1 MNDQVVTQADQVEDY
16 YKQMLDESI
25 YLQRLVN
32 DLLELSRLRN
42 LDFNIDKE
50 SLNFSDVIDDT
61 LRSVEYMAKNKNII
75 INSELD
81 NRVFMMEG
89 DYGRIRQM
97 LLIILDNAIKF
108 SPSGEKIDIDFKN
121 GVLTIRDNGIGIPK
135 EDLPYIFDRFTRIKT
150 EENKKGTGLGLAIA
164 KEIAQRH
171 NIEISIDSEENIGTI
186 VRLEIK

>member
-1 MNDQVVTQADQVEDY
+1 
-16 YKQMLDESI
+16 
-25 YLQRLVN
+25 
-32 DLLELSRLRN
+32 
-42 LDFNIDKE
+42 
-50 SLNFSDVIDDT
+50 
-61 LRSVEYMAKNKNII
+61 
-75 INSELD
+75 
-81 NRVFMMEG
+81 MMEG
-89 DYGRIRQM
+89 DYGRLRQM

-171 NIEISIDSEENIGTI
+171 NMKITIDSEENKGTT
-186 VRLEIK
+186 VRLVVSD

>member
-61 LRSVEYMAKNKNII
+61 LRSVEYMAK
-75 INSELD
+75 
-81 NRVFMMEG
+81 
-89 DYGRIRQM
+89 
-97 LLIILDNAIKF
+97 IK
-108 SPSGEKIDIDFKN
+108 
-121 GVLTIRDNGIGIPK
+121 
-135 EDLPYIFDRFTRIKT
+135 
-150 EENKKGTGLGLAIA
+150 
-164 KEIAQRH
+164 
-171 NIEISIDSEENIGTI
+171 ISS
-186 VRLEIK
+186 